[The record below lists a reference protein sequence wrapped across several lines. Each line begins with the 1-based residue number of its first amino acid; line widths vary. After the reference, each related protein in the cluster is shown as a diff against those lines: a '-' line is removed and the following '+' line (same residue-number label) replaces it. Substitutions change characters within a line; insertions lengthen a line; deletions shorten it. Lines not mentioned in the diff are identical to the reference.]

1 MTPDNDQP
9 PQASALADNKAVRF
23 AMACFLAVQCFPLV
37 RYSLAIPS
45 FGNIFRDM
53 LGDGAEL
60 PFVTRILL
68 STYPLPIIVSVALP
82 IAGVLLLVRSKNDKA
97 FYALGI
103 LVLVATLL
111 SEVLLNGLFA
121 PLIKI
126 IEGMSAPR

>member
-1 MTPDNDQP
+1 
-9 PQASALADNKAVRF
+9 
-23 AMACFLAVQCFPLV
+23 
-37 RYSLAIPS
+37 
-45 FGNIFRDM
+45 
-53 LGDGAEL
+53 
-60 PFVTRILL
+60 
-68 STYPLPIIVSVALP
+68 
-82 IAGVLLLVRSKNDKA
+82 VRSKNDKA